1 VARGGTRFF
10 KLRRA
15 VFLVRRSAPRV
26 TRPLSTFVAVG
37 SPERPIFLIGCPRS
51 GTSAL
56 LQAFLRSPELA
67 TVQLEGHI
75 LWDEFHPKKRRVQD
89 SDALRAEDVSER
101 ERKYVNLAVRL
112 FAHGRRFVDKTPE
125 NTLRI
130 PYLHEL
136 FPGATFVFLRRRAAD
151 NVNSL
156 IEGWRARPRFVTHRL
171 PMPLEGIAP
180 LDGRLWSFALIPGW
194 RSLKQAPL
202 EEICAQQY
210 VVCNE
215 SVLETQAAMDS
226 ARWRDL
232 EYEDF
237 VASPVDELRRLFESL
252 DVRWSEKVE
261 QYARELDKRPSATA
275 VTPPRPDKWR
285 EQNPD
290 AIERI
295 LPLVGE
301 TERRLGYASSA
312 ST

>member
-15 VFLVRRSAPRV
+15 VFLVRRSVPRV
-26 TRPLSTFVAVG
+26 ARPLSTLVAVG
-37 SPERPIFLIGCPRS
+37 PPERPIFLIGCPRS

-75 LWDEFHPKKRRVQD
+75 LWDEFHPNQRRD
-89 SDALRAEDVSER
+89 SDALGATDVSEP
-101 ERKYVNLAVRL
+101 ERRYVDLAVRL
-112 FAHGRRFVDKTPE
+112 FARGGRFVDKTPE

-130 PYLHEL
+130 GYLDAL
-136 FPGATFVFLRRRAAD
+136 FPDATFVFLRRRAAD

-171 PMPLEGIAP
+171 PTPLEGIAP
-180 LDGRLWSFALIPGW
+180 LDGRLWSFALLPDW
-194 RSLKQAPL
+194 RLLTRASL
-202 EEICAQQY
+202 EEICAHQF

-215 SVLETQAAMDS
+215 SVLEAEAAMDS
-226 ARWRDL
+226 SRWRDL
-232 EYEDF
+232 RYEDF
-237 VASPVDELRRLFESL
+237 VAAPVDVLRQLFASL
-252 DVRWSEKVE
+252 DIPWSPAVE
-261 QYARELDKRPSATA
+261 QYAGELDRRPSATA

-295 LPLVGE
+295 LPLVRE
-301 TERRLGYASSA
+301 LEARLGYVSSA

>member
-1 VARGGTRFF
+1 VARGNRFF

-15 VFLVRRSAPRV
+15 VFLVRRSVPRIA
-26 TRPLSTFVAVG
+26 RPLSSFVAVG
-37 SPERPIFLIGCPRS
+37 PPERPIFLIGCPRS

-56 LQAFLRSPELA
+56 LQVFLRSPELA

-75 LWDEFHPKKRRVQD
+75 LWDEFHPKKRRD
-89 SDALRAEDVSER
+89 SDALAAEDASDR

-112 FAHGRRFVDKTPE
+112 FARRRFVDKTPE

-130 PYLHEL
+130 GYLDAL
-136 FPGATFVFLRRRAAD
+136 FPDATFVFLRRRGAD

-171 PMPLEGIAP
+171 PTPLEGIAP
-180 LDGRLWSFALIPGW
+180 LDGRLWSFALLPEW
-194 RSLKQAPL
+194 RSLSRASL

-215 SVLETQAAMDS
+215 WVLDAQASMDAS
-226 ARWRDL
+226 RWRDL
-232 EYEDF
+232 KYEDF
-237 VASPVDELRRLFESL
+237 VAAPVDNVRELFASL
-252 DVRWSEKVE
+252 NVPWSGAVE
-261 QYARELDKRPSATA
+261 QYAGELDRRPSATA

-295 LPLVGE
+295 LPLVSE

>member
-1 VARGGTRFF
+1 MARGGTRFF

-15 VFLVRRSAPRV
+15 VFRVRRSVPRV
-26 TRPLSTFVAVG
+26 ARPLSTVIAAG
-37 SPERPIFLIGCPRS
+37 PPERPIFLIGGPRS

-56 LQAFLRSPELA
+56 LQAFLRTPELS

-75 LWDEFHPKKRRVQD
+75 LWDEFHPKKRRD
-89 SDALRAEDVSER
+89 SDALGAEDVSER
-101 ERKYVNLAVRL
+101 ERRYVNLAVRL
-112 FAHGRRFVDKTPE
+112 FARGARFVDKTPE

-130 PYLHEL
+130 RYLDAL
-136 FPGATFVFLRRRAAD
+136 FPNATFVFLRRRAAD

-171 PMPLEGIAP
+171 RTPLEGIAP

-194 RSLKQAPL
+194 RSLTRTSL

-215 SVLETQAAMDS
+215 SVLEAQAGMDPS
-226 ARWRDL
+226 RWRDL
-232 EYEDF
+232 KYEDF
-237 VASPVDELRRLFESL
+237 VVAPVDELRQLFASL
-252 DVRWSEKVE
+252 EIPWSPAVE
-261 QYARELDKRPSATA
+261 EYAGELDRRPSATA
-275 VTPPRPDKWR
+275 VTPPRRDKWR

-295 LPLVGE
+295 LPLVRE
-301 TERRLGYASSA
+301 TEVRLGYVSSA